1 MRLPGRTIKAETRI
15 ILTRPLPID
24 GEILVHPGLR
34 VEALDVIAR
43 AEIPHRYQVVDVARQ
58 LADPRI
64 DMAQVMLK
72 SVGQTVTAHEVIA
85 TAPGSLPFLKRSA
98 RTPAAGV
105 ITAIGPG
112 WALIE
117 TERTVVEV
125 QAFING
131 IVAKVVPQQHIAIE
145 TRGALI
151 EAAAGFGG
159 EAYGRLQR
167 LVDSPSA
174 SLTADALHVNVQHT
188 ILVGGRS
195 VDEAAL
201 RQAEAMQVRGII
213 VGSIDA
219 ALLNLDP
226 PVKVR
231 VIATEGFGDGPM
243 SPYTFALLNK
253 LIGREVSIRGQ
264 TPLLKSNGQPSAAN
278 RPVILAT
285 TAYSSTYSKPLEEE
299 DLEIKKGTHVR
310 VTRGPLLGATGH
322 IDSLPADP
330 QPTASG
336 IIAPGAF
343 VTIDKQLHFIP
354 WANLEQI
361 L

>member
-1 MRLPGRTIKAETRI
+1 MRLPGRTINAETRI
-15 ILTRPLPID
+15 VVNRTLPAD
-24 GEILVHPGLR
+24 SEVLVHPGLR

-58 LADPRI
+58 LADPKV
-64 DMAQVMLK
+64 DMGQVMLK
-72 SVGQTVTAHEVIA
+72 SVGQTIEAHEIIA
-85 TAPGSLPFLKRSA
+85 TAPGSLPLVKRNA
-98 RTPAAGV
+98 RAPAAGV
-105 ITAIGPG
+105 ITAVGPG

-117 TERTVVEV
+117 TERTVVEL

-131 IVAKVVPQQHIAIE
+131 IVAKVIPQQRIVIE
-145 TRGALI
+145 TKGALI
-151 EAAAGFGG
+151 ETAIGFGG

-167 LVDSPSA
+167 LVDSPFA
-174 SLTADALHVNVQHT
+174 SLTADMLHQNVQQT
-188 ILVGGRS
+188 ILIGGRS
-195 VDEAAL
+195 VDEEAL

-219 ALLNLDP
+219 SLLNLNP

-231 VIATEGFGDGPM
+231 VVATEGFGNGPM

-264 TPLLKSNGQPSAAN
+264 TPVLKSSGQPSETD
-278 RPVILAT
+278 RPVIMAT
-285 TAYSSTYSKPLEEE
+285 TAYSSTFSKPIKEES
-299 DLEIKKGTHVR
+299 LEIKVGSHVR
-310 VTRGPLLGATGH
+310 VTRGRLLGATGH

-330 QPTASG
+330 QPTESG

-343 VTIDKQLHFIP
+343 VTLDKQLHFIP

>member
-1 MRLPGRTIKAETRI
+1 MRLPGRTINPETRI
-15 ILTRPLPID
+15 VVTRTLPVN
-24 GEILVHPGLR
+24 GEVLAHPGLR

-58 LADPRI
+58 LADPKI
-64 DMAQVMLK
+64 DMAEVMLK
-72 SVGQTVTAHEVIA
+72 SVGQTVEANEIIA

-98 RTPAAGV
+98 RVLAAGI

-112 WALIE
+112 WALVE

-131 IVAKVVPQQHIAIE
+131 IVAKVIPQQGIVIE
-145 TRGALI
+145 TKGALI

-167 LVDSPSA
+167 LVDSPVA
-174 SLTADALHVNVQHT
+174 ILTAEMLQENVQHT
-188 ILVGGRS
+188 ILIGGRS
-195 VDEAAL
+195 VDEAVL

-219 ALLNLDP
+219 SLLKLDP

-231 VIATEGFGDGPM
+231 VIATEGFGNVPM

-264 TPLLKSNGQPSAAN
+264 TPAPKSNRQRSEAN
-278 RPVILAT
+278 QSVIMAT
-285 TAYSSTYSKPLEEE
+285 TAYSSTFSKPIEEE
-299 DLEIKKGTHVR
+299 SLELKVGGHVR
-310 VTRGPLLGATGH
+310 VTRGGLLGATGH
-322 IDSLPADP
+322 IDSMPTDP
-330 QPTASG
+330 QPTESG
-336 IIAPGAF
+336 IMAPGAF
-343 VTIDKQLHFIP
+343 VTIDNQLQFIP
-354 WANLEQI
+354 WANLEQV